1 MTIRWDTGLNKKTI
15 VWFPRPVSEAEFK
28 INTGDEVIIRHPNP
42 TLTTLNWYAVGVI
55 IDIPQ
60 NLTAEIPVEI
70 KPGYKCHVNTT
81 IGYGLEF
88 VWNSASF
95 DRMCTAIE
103 TFNNDEKCMS
113 SQLTNLFLGK
123 SEYINQES
131 EFESLSIKYVS
142 APNLPQLN
150 HSQAHAVRIALQRPL
165 TLIQGPPGTGKTVT
179 SASIVY
185 HLAQRGPVLVVASSN
200 VAVDHLT
207 EKIHQSG
214 LRVVRIIA
222 KARETLDSSVSF
234 LALNI
239 QARNISKNSELERL
253 YKLKSEI
260 GQLSKTDEQ
269 KYLKLQRKA
278 EKLVLDAA
286 QVICCTCVG
295 AGDPRVEKRKFSSVL
310 IDEATQATEPEALIA
325 LVHGASQ
332 VIMVGDHRQLG
343 PVIMSKACVK
353 AGLDRSMFER
363 LMQVGIRPIRLQV
376 QYRMHPAL
384 SEFPSNMFYDGSLQ
398 NGVTITERIR
408 PELDFTWPN
417 PNVPMFFLSC
427 FGSEELSS
435 TGTSYLNRVE
445 AANVEKIVT
454 KLLKA
459 SIHPSQIGVITPY
472 QGQRAFIFQIMIMNG
487 SLKKELYEEIEVASV
502 DAFQGREKDYIIL
515 SCVRSNDHSS
525 IGFVTDAR
533 RMNVALTRARYGL
546 IILGNP
552 QVLSKN
558 NLWNNLVCH
567 FKEFQVLMDGN
578 IGNLK
583 PSPLHFSRNT
593 RNGNHFN
600 SAASRTED
608 AINRHNRSAYYSH
621 QNDFDDNIS
630 LHSFATDVFFNDNLS
645 QLSQEDFDNISSSSS
660 DLDLDSSENDN

>member
-1 MTIRWDTGLNKKTI
+1 LDNVTIRWDTGLNKKTI

-42 TLTTLNWYAVGVI
+42 TLTTRNWFAVGVI

-60 NLTAEIPVEI
+60 NLTSEVPVEI
-70 KPGYKCHVNTT
+70 KPGFKCHTTTT
-81 IGYGLEF
+81 IGYGIEF
-88 VWNSASF
+88 VWNSISY
-95 DRMCTAIE
+95 DRMRAAID
-103 TFNNDEKCMS
+103 TLVLDNKCMS
-113 SQLTNLFLGK
+113 IQLLDLLMGNGDQH
-123 SEYINQES
+123 QES
-131 EFESLSIKYVS
+131 DFEPLNLKDVS
-142 APNLPQLN
+142 APNLPPLN
-150 HSQAHAVRIALQRPL
+150 HSQAHAVRSALQRPL

-214 LRVVRIIA
+214 LRVVRITS

-234 LALNI
+234 LSLHI
-239 QARNISKNSELERL
+239 QARTVSKDSELDRL
-253 YKLKSEI
+253 HKLKSEV
-260 GQLSKTDEQ
+260 GQLSQADEN

-278 EKLVLDAA
+278 EKLVLDSS

-295 AGDPRVEKRKFSSVL
+295 AGDPRVLSRKFSSVL
-310 IDEATQATEPEALIA
+310 IDEATQATEPEALIS
-325 LVHGASQ
+325 LVHGVSQ

-343 PVIMSKACVK
+343 PVIMNKACSKV
-353 AGLDRSMFER
+353 GFDRSMFER

-376 QYRMHPAL
+376 QYRMHPSL

-408 PELDFTWPN
+408 PELDFSWPN
-417 PNVPMFFLSC
+417 PNVPMFLLSC
-427 FGSEELSS
+427 FGSEELAS

-445 AANVEKIVT
+445 AATVEKIVT
-454 KLLKA
+454 KLLK
-459 SIHPSQIGVITPY
+459 SSVHPSQIGIITPY
-472 QGQRAFIFQIMIMNG
+472 QGQRAFIMQMMIMNG
-487 SLKKELYEEIEVASV
+487 HMKKELYEAIEVASV

-525 IGFVTDAR
+525 IGFVSDAR

-546 IILGNP
+546 IVLGNP
-552 QVLSKN
+552 KVLSKN
-558 NLWNNLVCH
+558 HLWNNLICH
-567 FKEFQVLMDGN
+567 FKELQVLMEGN
-578 IGNLK
+578 IGNLQ
-583 PSPLHFSRNT
+583 PSPLHFSRST
-593 RNGNHFN
+593 HQHQSHSRGQ
-600 SAASRTED
+600 SRTEE
-608 AINRHNRSAYYSH
+608 AINRHGRSAFT
-621 QNDFDDNIS
+621 NDNDDSMS

-645 QLSQEDFDNISSSSS
+645 QLSQEDYEEDFSSSES
-660 DLDLDSSENDN
+660 DN